1 MKGADNVEASLG
13 TQSENVVSLEV
24 KRAKHG
30 DKNAFCNLIK
40 VNKVSMYRVAKSI
53 LSKEEDVE
61 DAVSEA
67 ILKAYKNIKS
77 LRDENLFKTWLIR
90 IVINESNTIYKKRSK
105 EIAVENEHF
114 IGVQVNDKYKDLT
127 LYNAINSL
135 DDDLRTT
142 TILFYFEDMKYKDIA
157 KVLGIKEGTVKSR
170 LSRAKD
176 KLYNLL
182 KEELHG

>member
-61 DAVSEA
+61 DAV
-67 ILKAYKNIKS
+67 
-77 LRDENLFKTWLIR
+77 
-90 IVINESNTIYKKRSK
+90 
-105 EIAVENEHF
+105 
-114 IGVQVNDKYKDLT
+114 
-127 LYNAINSL
+127 
-135 DDDLRTT
+135 
-142 TILFYFEDMKYKDIA
+142 
-157 KVLGIKEGTVKSR
+157 
-170 LSRAKD
+170 
-176 KLYNLL
+176 
-182 KEELHG
+182 